1 MYFLFFF
8 SSNNVGSYDPRS
20 DFMINDPTYFPRSY
34 VRSQFWKPWCLVNLS
49 YTLRSASLKLAF
61 VKQAHNQFPETGIW
75 KFPEVGIWK
84 FKVNIGVYKNITT
97 NNELEKKKE
106 SAYFN
111 GRENQHQ
118 NETWLPKKKK
128 TTKWDMLFFLFF
140 PVH

>member
-34 VRSQFWKPWCLVNLS
+34 VRSQFWKPCCLVNLS

-61 VKQAHNQFPETGIW
+61 VKQAHNQFPETG

-118 NETWLPKKKK
+118 TWINSIE
-128 TTKWDMLFFLFF
+128 WDTHFFLFF